1 MPLQWLMHLSSLF
14 NLWMI
19 KKLVFC
25 LLLSA
30 FVHESNAEISEKSEE
45 LNEVQSGIAE
55 AGQNRERIQQQRNT
69 LNTQLGEVEKLYGKT
84 AALLRTLQTQVEQKR
99 QNLTRIR
106 QEKQRL
112 QNEVAKENKELAGQ
126 IKAAYAMGQKEQLK
140 LLLNQQDPTLSS
152 RMLVYYDYLNKARLT
167 KLASISESVRHLDQL
182 DEQQQQE
189 TELLEKSL
197 EQKKSEQIVAD
208 GVRKRR
214 SELLTQLKSDLSS
227 NEQQIIHL
235 KESENKLKN
244 LVSSLQRSTNDLSF
258 EVEQSKKLHEAVE
271 APAEPAKDLP
281 DSKDDFPKL
290 KGDFS
295 SLKGQLPWPV
305 KGRLTNKFGSVR
317 AESTESIWDGVL
329 IDASEGTEIRAIT
342 SGKVVF
348 SDWLRGFGLLIII
361 DHGKGYMTLYAF
373 NQSLYRQVGEWV
385 DVGEVIASV
394 GQSGGRSHS
403 GLYFGIRNKGKPVD
417 PLEWC
422 RK

>member
-1 MPLQWLMHLSSLF
+1 MR
-14 NLWMI
+14 N
-19 KKLVFC
+19 KLVFC
-25 LLLSA
+25 FLLSA
-30 FVHESNAEISEKSEE
+30 FVHEGRAEISEKNEE
-45 LNEVQSGIAE
+45 LTEVQSGIKA
-55 AGQNRERIQQQRNT
+55 ADQNMQRIQLQKNT
-69 LNTQLGEVEKLYGKT
+69 LNTQLGEVEKLYGRT
-84 AALLRTLQTQVEQKR
+84 AALLKTLQGQVEQKR
-99 QNLTRIR
+99 QNLNKIQ
-106 QEKQRL
+106 QEKQCL
-112 QNEVAKENKELAGQ
+112 QDEVAKQNKELAGQ

-140 LLLNQQDPTLSS
+140 LLLNQQDPALSS

-167 KLASISESVRHLDQL
+167 KLAGISESMQHLERL
-182 DEQQQQE
+182 GKQQQHE
-189 TELLEKSL
+189 TELLEKNL
-197 EQKKSEQIVAD
+197 EQKKSEQIAVD

-214 SELLTQLKSDLSS
+214 SELLTQLKSDFSS

-244 LVSSLQRSTNDLSF
+244 LVSSLQRSTNDLTF
-258 EVEQSKKLHEAVE
+258 EVEQTKKLHKAAEV
-271 APAEPAKDLP
+271 PSEPAKDLP
-281 DSKDDFPKL
+281 DAKDDFSKL

-305 KGRLTNKFGSVR
+305 KGRLTNKFGSAR

-342 SGKVVF
+342 SGKVVY
-348 SDWLRGFGLLIII
+348 SDWLRGYGLLIII

-373 NQSLYRQVGEWV
+373 NQSVYRQVGEWV
-385 DVGEVIASV
+385 DAGEVVASV
-394 GQSGGRSHS
+394 GQSGGRSHP

>member
-1 MPLQWLMHLSSLF
+1 MR
-14 NLWMI
+14 

-25 LLLSA
+25 FLLSV
-30 FVHESNAEISEKSEE
+30 FVHESNAAISEKNEE
-45 LNEVQSGIAE
+45 LNEVQSGIKA
-55 AGQNRERIQQQRNT
+55 ASQNMQRIQLQKNT

-84 AALLRTLQTQVEQKR
+84 AALLRTLQGQVEQKR
-99 QNLTRIR
+99 QNLNKIR
-106 QEKQRL
+106 QEMQGL
-112 QNEVAKENKELAGQ
+112 QDEVAKQNKELAGQ
-126 IKAAYAMGQKEQLK
+126 IKAAYAMGQKEKLE
-140 LLLNQQDPTLSS
+140 LLLNQQDPALSS

-167 KLASISESVRHLDQL
+167 KLAVISDAMKHLDQL
-182 DEQQQQE
+182 DKQQQQE
-189 TELLEKSL
+189 TELLEKNL
-197 EQKKSEQIVAD
+197 EQKKSEQIAVD

-214 SELLTQLKSDLSS
+214 TELLSKLKSDFSS

-244 LVSSLQRSTNDLSF
+244 LVSSLQRSTDDLSF
-258 EVEQSKKLHEAVE
+258 EVEQSKKLHKAVE
-271 APAEPAKDLP
+271 VASEPAKDLP
-281 DSKDDFPKL
+281 GAGDDFPKL
-290 KGDFS
+290 KGDFY
-295 SLKGQLPWPV
+295 SLKGQLPWPI

-329 IDASEGTEIRAIT
+329 INANEGTEIRAVT

-348 SDWLRGFGLLIII
+348 SDWLRGYGLLIII

-385 DVGEVIASV
+385 DAGEVVASV

>member
-1 MPLQWLMHLSSLF
+1 
-14 NLWMI
+14 MI

-25 LLLSA
+25 FLLSV
-30 FVHESNAEISEKSEE
+30 FVQEGNAEVSEKSDA
-45 LNEVQSGIAE
+45 LNEVQADIKAAS
-55 AGQNRERIQQQRNT
+55 QNMQHIQLQKNT
-69 LNTQLGEVEKLYGKT
+69 LNTQLGEVEKLYGRT
-84 AALLRTLQTQVEQKR
+84 AALLKALQGQVEQKR
-99 QNLTRIR
+99 QNLSNIH
-106 QEKQRL
+106 QEMQSL
-112 QNEVAKENKELAGQ
+112 QDEVAKQNKELAGQ
-126 IKAAYAMGQKEQLK
+126 IKAAYAMGKKEKLK
-140 LLLNQQDPTLSS
+140 LLLNQQDPALSS

-167 KLASISESVRHLDQL
+167 KLASISESMKHLDQL
-182 DEQQQQE
+182 GKQQQQE
-189 TELLEKSL
+189 TELLEKNL
-197 EQKKSEQIVAD
+197 EQKKLEQTAVEGA
-208 GVRKRR
+208 RKRR
-214 SELLTQLKSDLSS
+214 TELLTQLKNDFSS

-244 LVSSLQRSTNDLSF
+244 LVSSLQKSANDLTF
-258 EVEQSKKLHEAVE
+258 EVEKTEKLHKAVE
-271 APAEPAKDLP
+271 VSSKPVKDLP
-281 DSKDDFPKL
+281 ESRDDFSKL

-329 IDASEGTEIRAIT
+329 IDAGEGTEIRAIT

-348 SDWLRGFGLLIII
+348 ADWLRGFGLLIII

>member
-1 MPLQWLMHLSSLF
+1 
-14 NLWMI
+14 MI
-19 KKLVFC
+19 KKLFFC
-25 LLLSA
+25 FLLSV
-30 FVHESNAEISEKSEE
+30 FVHESNAEVSERNGE
-45 LNEVQSGIAE
+45 LTEVQSGIQA
-55 AGQNRERIQQQRNT
+55 ADQNMQRIQLQKNT
-69 LNTQLGEVEKLYGKT
+69 LNTQLGEVEKLYGRT
-84 AALLRTLQTQVEQKR
+84 AALLRTLQGQVEQKR
-99 QNLTRIR
+99 QNLNKIR
-106 QEKQRL
+106 QEKQNL
-112 QNEVAKENKELAGQ
+112 QDEVAKQNKELAGQ

-140 LLLNQQDPTLSS
+140 LLLNQQDPALSS
-152 RMLVYYDYLNKARLT
+152 RMLVYYDYLNKARLA
-167 KLASISESVRHLDQL
+167 KLAGISESMQHLDRL
-182 DEQQQQE
+182 DKQQQQE

-197 EQKKSEQIVAD
+197 EQKKSEQIAAE

-214 SELLTQLKSDLSS
+214 AELLKQLKSDFSS

-244 LVSSLQRSTNDLSF
+244 LVSSLQRSTNDLTF
-258 EVEQSKKLHEAVE
+258 EVEQSKKLHKAVE
-271 APAEPAKDLP
+271 EPAKNLP
-281 DSKDDFPKL
+281 DSKDDFSKL

-305 KGRLTNKFGSVR
+305 KGRLSNKFGSAR

-348 SDWLRGFGLLIII
+348 SDWLRGYGLLIII

-385 DVGEVIASV
+385 DAGEVVASV

>member
-1 MPLQWLMHLSSLF
+1 MR
-14 NLWMI
+14 

-25 LLLSA
+25 FLLSV
-30 FVHESNAEISEKSEE
+30 FVYEVHAEISDESEE
-45 LNEVQSGIAE
+45 LTEVQSGLKA
-55 AGQNRERIQQQRNT
+55 ADQNMQRLQLQKNT

-99 QNLTRIR
+99 RNLSKIR
-106 QEKQRL
+106 QEMDSL
-112 QNEVAKENKELAGQ
+112 QDEVAKQNKELAGQ
-126 IKAAYAMGQKEQLK
+126 VKAAYAMGQKEKLK
-140 LLLNQQDPTLSS
+140 LLLNQQDPSLSS

-167 KLASISESVRHLDQL
+167 KLAGISEAMKHLDQL
-182 DEQQQQE
+182 DKQQQQE

-197 EQKKSEQIVAD
+197 EQKKSEQLAAD

-214 SELLTQLKSDLSS
+214 AELLSQLKSDFSS

-244 LVSSLQRSTNDLSF
+244 LVSSLQRSTNDLTF
-258 EVEQSKKLHEAVE
+258 EVEQTRKLHQTVDVSSEAG
-271 APAEPAKDLP
+271 KDLP
-281 DSKDDFPKL
+281 DSEDDFSKL
-290 KGDFS
+290 KGDFY

-305 KGRLTNKFGSVR
+305 KGRLVNKFGSAR
-317 AESTESIWDGVL
+317 AESAESVWDGVL
-329 IDASEGTEIRAIT
+329 IDAGEGTEIRAVT
-342 SGKVVF
+342 GGKVVF
-348 SDWLRGFGLLIII
+348 SDWLRGYGLLIIV

-373 NQSLYRQVGEWV
+373 NQSLYKQAGEWV
-385 DVGEVIASV
+385 NAGEVVASV

>member
-1 MPLQWLMHLSSLF
+1 MR
-14 NLWMI
+14 N
-19 KKLVFC
+19 KLVFC
-25 LLLSA
+25 FLLSA
-30 FVHESNAEISEKSEE
+30 FVHEGRAEISEKNEE
-45 LNEVQSGIAE
+45 LTEVQSGIKA
-55 AGQNRERIQQQRNT
+55 ADQNMQRIQLQKNT
-69 LNTQLGEVEKLYGKT
+69 LNTQLGEVEKLYGRT
-84 AALLRTLQTQVEQKR
+84 AALLKTLQGQVEQKR
-99 QNLTRIR
+99 QNLSKIQ
-106 QEKQRL
+106 QEKQSL
-112 QNEVAKENKELAGQ
+112 QDEVAKQNKELAGQ

-140 LLLNQQDPTLSS
+140 LLLNQQDPALSS

-167 KLASISESVRHLDQL
+167 KLAGISESMQHLERL
-182 DEQQQQE
+182 GKQQQHE
-189 TELLEKSL
+189 TELLEKNL
-197 EQKKSEQIVAD
+197 EQKKSEQIAVD

-214 SELLTQLKSDLSS
+214 SELLTQLKSDFSS

-244 LVSSLQRSTNDLSF
+244 LVSSLQRSTNDLTF
-258 EVEQSKKLHEAVE
+258 EVEQTKKLHKAAEV
-271 APAEPAKDLP
+271 PSEPAKDLP
-281 DSKDDFPKL
+281 DAKDDFSKL

-305 KGRLTNKFGSVR
+305 KGRLTNKFGSAR

-342 SGKVVF
+342 SGKVVY
-348 SDWLRGFGLLIII
+348 SDWLRGYGLLIII

-373 NQSLYRQVGEWV
+373 NQSVYRQVGEWV
-385 DVGEVIASV
+385 DAGEVVASV
-394 GQSGGRSHS
+394 GQSGGRSHP